1 MKKRLLPILLTLV
14 LVCALPLG
22 AVFVTS
28 GDVTSALVSAAWAED
43 AVGENSTEGE
53 GSAPAQVTF
62 TEVDSETT
70 LKNAVAAGK
79 SVKLTGDIGIKST
92 LEVKS
97 SLTLDLNGRVLSRV
111 NPSSALR
118 ADFSMIQVEN
128 GATLTLVDSG
138 SAAVHK
144 FNTSGQPWR
153 KVSDDASGE
162 DIATVYGGVIYG
174 AVNSQIEDM
183 SGIKIVSGTLEMRG
197 GNIVGVA
204 SDWSPSY
211 GGGVYV
217 SDGCTFNMCG
227 GSIKGCSANGGGSG
241 AGGGGGV
248 YVAAGGTFTM
258 SGSSLIEGCKAGSG
272 GGVYNK
278 GEFTMSGSGCIKS
291 CVYGYL
297 GSAGVVE
304 NKGLFAMN
312 GGSIEGSLRVS
323 YSYGTENGVG
333 IYNDATLNVNTT
345 VGCEVSN
352 AGTISSGKLVEFTEH
367 VVNNSGG
374 TISGGEF
381 KNGVTNEWG
390 KITNGEFTGG
400 TVDNTGAI
408 TGGNFHVEV
417 INRNG
422 GRIGGGTFNKTVT
435 NKDAGVIGNDQVGYN
450 GVFKGNVTNS
460 NYSTINGGTFYGNV
474 TNSDNAILN
483 GGTFYGTV
491 TGSGT
496 INAKAYETVT
506 FDSAGGTAV
515 ASQTVLRGQKATK
528 PAAPTKAGYTFGGW
542 FVEGAATAFAFTNA
556 SITESMTL
564 TAKWELCGHNAS
576 ENRPTCT
583 EGVKCSVCAADLPAT
598 GHSGGK
604 ATCAAKAKCSVCQA
618 EYGDLEPN
626 NHADLTHVDA
636 AAATTKAE
644 GNIEYWHCTGCGRYF
659 SDEQATKEITQA
671 DTVLAKL
678 PPRYYYNS
686 GTAAKPDNG
695 KKNSP
700 GTADPGVMLYGAAVL
715 LSLTG
720 MAVLTGKKK

>member
-14 LVCALPLG
+14 LVCALPPG

-28 GDVTSALVSAAWAED
+28 GDVTTALVSAAWAED
-43 AVGENSTEGE
+43 AALTPVGNETELRTAIGN
-53 GSAPAQVTF
+53 GQ
-62 TEVDSETT
+62 
-70 LKNAVAAGK
+70 
-79 SVKLTGDIGIKST
+79 SVKLTGDIGISSA

-97 SLTLDLNGRVLSRV
+97 SLTLDLNGHVLSREA
-111 NPSSALR
+111 PSGKGT
-118 ADFSMIQVEN
+118 ADFSMIRVTDN
-128 GATLTLVDSG
+128 ATLTLVDNSSG
-138 SAAVHK
+138 AVHR
-144 FNTSGQPWR
+144 FSTGGQPWR
-153 KVSDDASGE
+153 KMSDDASGE
-162 DIATVYGGVIYG
+162 NIATVKGGVIYG
-174 AVNSQIEDM
+174 AANSGNRDGDM

-197 GNIVGVA
+197 GNIVGFA

-258 SGSSLIEGCKAGSG
+258 SGSSLIEGCEAGSG
-272 GGVYNK
+272 GGVYNN
-278 GEFTMSGSGCIKS
+278 GEFTMSESSCIKS
-291 CVYGYL
+291 CVYGFL

-323 YSYGTENGVG
+323 NSYGTENGVG

-367 VVNNSGG
+367 VVNESGG

-400 TVDNTGAI
+400 TVDNIGTI
-408 TGGNFHVEV
+408 TGGDFYVEV
-417 INRNG
+417 TNRNG
-422 GRIGGGTFNKTVT
+422 GGIGGGTFNATVI
-435 NKDAGVIGNDQVGYN
+435 NKDAGVIGNDYVGYG
-450 GVFKGNVTNS
+450 GVFKGDVTNN
-460 NYSTINGGTFYGNV
+460 NYATINGGTFYGNV
-474 TNSDNAILN
+474 ANGDKAILN

-491 TGSGT
+491 TGEN
-496 INAKAYETVT
+496 IDKAYETVT
-506 FDSAGGTAV
+506 FASDGGTAV

-528 PAAPTKAGYTFGGW
+528 PATPTKAGYIFNDW
-542 FVEGAATAFAFTNA
+542 FAEGAATAFAFTNA
-556 SITESMTL
+556 PITESMTL
-564 TAKWELCGHNAS
+564 TAKWELCGHAGS
-576 ENRPTCT
+576 T
-583 EGVKCSVCAADLPAT
+583 A
-598 GHSGGK
+598 K
-604 ATCAAKAKCSVCQA
+604 ATCAATETCTVCQGTIPKDA
-618 EYGDLEPN
+618 NTHTG
-626 NHADLTHVDA
+626 LTHVDA

-659 SDEQATKEITQA
+659 SDAQAAEEIPQA
-671 DTVLAKL
+671 KTVLAKL

-686 GTAAKPDNG
+686 GAAAKPDSG

-700 GTADPGVMLYGAAVL
+700 GTADPGVMLYGAAAL

>member
-28 GDVTSALVSAAWAED
+28 GDVTSALVSAAWAD
-43 AVGENSTEGE
+43 PTEGE
-53 GSAPAQVTF
+53 EGSGTAEVQF
-62 TEVDSETT
+62 TEVNSEET
-70 LKNAVAAGK
+70 LKAAVAKGE
-79 SVKLTGDIGIKST
+79 SVRLTGDIGIKST

-153 KVSDDASGE
+153 KVSDNASGE

-227 GSIKGCSANGGGSG
+227 GSIKGCYVWSD
-241 AGGGGGV
+241 GGGV

-258 SGSSLIEGCKAGSG
+258 SGSSTIEGCNASSG

-400 TVDNTGAI
+400 TVDNIGAI

-435 NKDAGVIGNDQVGYN
+435 NKDEGVIGNDQVGYN

-460 NYSTINGGTFYGNV
+460 NNSTINGGTFYGNV

-491 TGSGT
+491 TGENIG
-496 INAKAYETVT
+496 KAYETVT

-515 ASQTVLRGQKATK
+515 DSQTVLRGQTATK
-528 PAAPTKAGYTFGGW
+528 PATPTKVGCTFGGW
-542 FVEGAATAFAFTNA
+542 FAEGAATAFNFTTPITA
-556 SITESMTL
+556 SLTL
-564 TAKWELCGHNAS
+564 TAQWTVCDHRGNT
-576 ENRPTCT
+576 NTPTCI

-604 ATCAAKAKCSVCQA
+604 ATCAAKATCSVCQA

-626 NHADLTHVDA
+626 THADLTHVDA

-644 GNIEYWHCTGCGRYF
+644 GNIEYWYCKGCGKYF
-659 SDEQATKEITQA
+659 GDAQAAKEITKA
-671 DTVLAKL
+671 DTVVAKL

-686 GTAAKPDNG
+686 GAAAKPDSG

-700 GTADPGVMLYGAAVL
+700 GTADPGVMLYGAAAL

>member
-43 AVGENSTEGE
+43 AALTPVGN
-53 GSAPAQVTF
+53 
-62 TEVDSETT
+62 ETDLRT
-70 LKNAVAAGK
+70 AIGNGQ

-97 SLTLDLNGRVLSRV
+97 SLTLDLNGYMLSR
-111 NPSSALR
+111 NGAGN
-118 ADFSMIQVEN
+118 FSIIQVKDN
-128 GATLTLVDSG
+128 AKLTLDDSG
-138 SAAVHK
+138 STAVYS
-144 FNTSGQPWR
+144 FDTDTSDKVWR
-153 KVSDDASGE
+153 KVDGTTGDT
-162 DIATVYGGVIYG
+162 IKTVNGGVIYG
-174 AVNSQIEDM
+174 EVNDSGTDEGAI
-183 SGIKIVSGTLEMRG
+183 SGIEIISGTLEMYG

-204 SDWSPSY
+204 GKGWYRY

-217 SDGCTFNMCG
+217 SAQCTFNMYG
-227 GSIKGCSANGGGSG
+227 GSIKGCG
-241 AGGGGGV
+241 ASRGGGV
-248 YVAAGGTFTM
+248 YNAGTFTM
-258 SGSSLIEGCKAGSG
+258 SGSSCIADCIYSGTTGSG
-272 GGVYNK
+272 GVHN
-278 GEFTMSGSGCIKS
+278 
-291 CVYGYL
+291 
-297 GSAGVVE
+297 AGTF
-304 NKGLFAMN
+304 KLN
-312 GGSIEGSLRVS
+312 GGSIEGTLSEQS
-323 YSYGTENGVG
+323 KDGTGLD
-333 IYNDATLNVNTT
+333 IYNEGTLQTT
-345 VGCEVSN
+345 VTVSCSVDN
-352 AGTISSGKLVEFTEH
+352 RKEIREGRFTGYFYNDGGKIF
-367 VVNNSGG
+367 
-374 TISGGEF
+374 GGEF
-381 KNGVTNEWG
+381 QGDV
-390 KITNGEFTGG
+390 
-400 TVDNTGAI
+400 
-408 TGGNFHVEV
+408 
-417 INRNG
+417 
-422 GRIGGGTFNKTVT
+422 
-435 NKDAGVIGNDQVGYN
+435 YN
-450 GVFKGNVTNS
+450 SG
-460 NYSTINGGTFYGNV
+460 TINGGEFSVGTVENTNQIRQGTFRGPVINSGGWIKGGTFYDTV
-474 TNSDNAILN
+474 TNRVIIEGGEFRATVNNTCEIRAGKFYGTVNNDGWIGSDDKKYD
-483 GGTFYGTV
+483 GGIFYGTV

-506 FDSAGGTAV
+506 FDSKGGTAV
-515 ASQTVLRGQKATK
+515 ASQTVLRGQTAAA

-542 FVEGAATAFAFTNA
+542 FAEGAATAFAFTNA
-556 SITESMTL
+556 PITESMTL

-659 SDEQATKEITQA
+659 SDAQAAKEITKA
-671 DTVLAKL
+671 DTVIAKL

-686 GTAAKPDNG
+686 GAAAKPDSG

-700 GTADPGVMLYGAAVL
+700 GTADPGVMLYGAAAL

>member
-28 GDVTSALVSAAWAED
+28 PDVTSALVSAAWAD
-43 AVGENSTEGE
+43 TAEGE
-53 GSAPAQVTF
+53 GSSGTAEVQF
-62 TEVDSETT
+62 TEVDNESKLRTAIG
-70 LKNAVAAGK
+70 NGQ
-79 SVKLTGDIGIKST
+79 SVKLTGDIGISSA

-97 SLTLDLNGRVLSRV
+97 SLTLDLNGHVLSRKGAG
-111 NPSSALR
+111 N
-118 ADFSMIQVEN
+118 FSMIQVKDN
-128 GATLTLVDSG
+128 AKLTLDDSG
-138 SAAVHK
+138 STAVYS
-144 FNTSGQPWR
+144 FDTNTSDKVWR
-153 KVSDDASGE
+153 KVDGTTGDT
-162 DIATVYGGVIYG
+162 IKTVNGGVIYG
-174 AVNSQIEDM
+174 EVNDSGTNEGAI
-183 SGIKIVSGTLEMRG
+183 SGIEIISGTLEMYG

-204 SDWSPSY
+204 GKGWYRY

-217 SDGCTFNMCG
+217 SAQCTFNMYG
-227 GSIKGCSANGGGSG
+227 GSIKGCG
-241 AGGGGGV
+241 ASRGGGV
-248 YVAAGGTFTM
+248 YNEGTFTM
-258 SGSSLIEGCKAGSG
+258 SGSSCIADCIYSGTTGSG
-272 GGVYNK
+272 GVHN
-278 GEFTMSGSGCIKS
+278 
-291 CVYGYL
+291 
-297 GSAGVVE
+297 AGTF
-304 NKGLFAMN
+304 KLN
-312 GGSIEGSLRVS
+312 GGSIEGTLSKQS
-323 YSYGTENGVG
+323 ENGTG
-333 IYNDATLNVNTT
+333 LDIYNEGTLQTT
-345 VGCEVSN
+345 VTVSCSVDN
-352 AGTISSGKLVEFTEH
+352 CKEIREGRFTGYFYNDGGKIF
-367 VVNNSGG
+367 
-374 TISGGEF
+374 GGEF
-381 KNGVTNEWG
+381 QGDV
-390 KITNGEFTGG
+390 
-400 TVDNTGAI
+400 
-408 TGGNFHVEV
+408 
-417 INRNG
+417 
-422 GRIGGGTFNKTVT
+422 
-435 NKDAGVIGNDQVGYN
+435 YN
-450 GVFKGNVTNS
+450 SG
-460 NYSTINGGTFYGNV
+460 TINGGEFSVGTVENTNQIRQGTFRGPVINSGGWIKGGTFYDTV
-474 TNSDNAILN
+474 TNRVIIEGGEFRATVNNTCEIRSGEFYGTVNNNDGGMIGLSDENFDGGTFHSEVINN
-483 GGTFYGTV
+483 GVINRGTFYGTV

-528 PAAPTKAGYTFGGW
+528 PATPTKAGYIFNDW
-542 FVEGAATAFAFTNA
+542 FAEGAATAFAFTNA
-556 SITESMTL
+556 PITESMTL

-583 EGVKCSVCAADLPAT
+583 TGVKCSVCAADLPAT

-659 SDEQATKEITQA
+659 SDAQAAEEITQA

-686 GTAAKPDNG
+686 GTAAKPDSG

-700 GTADPGVMLYGAAVL
+700 GTADPGVMLYGAAAL

>member
-79 SVKLTGDIGIKST
+79 SVKLTGDIGISSA

-97 SLTLDLNGRVLSRV
+97 SLTLDLNGHVLSRKGTG
-111 NPSSALR
+111 N
-118 ADFSMIQVEN
+118 FSMIQVKDN
-128 GATLTLVDSG
+128 AKLTLDDSG
-138 SAAVHK
+138 STAVYK
-144 FNTSGQPWR
+144 FDTSGQSWR
-153 KVSDDASGE
+153 KASDDAAGE
-162 DIATVYGGVIYG
+162 NIAVVNGGVLYG
-174 AVNSQIEDM
+174 AVNSQEGDT
-183 SGIKIVSGTLEMRG
+183 SGIEIISGTLEMYG

-204 SDWSPSY
+204 GKAWSSH

-217 SDGCTFNMCG
+217 SNGCTFNMCG
-227 GSIKGCSANGGGSG
+227 GSIKGCR
-241 AGGGGGV
+241 AGYGGGV
-248 YVAAGGTFTM
+248 YNAGTFTM
-258 SGSSLIEGCKAGSG
+258 SGSSCIADCIYSGTTGSG
-272 GGVYNK
+272 GVHN
-278 GEFTMSGSGCIKS
+278 
-291 CVYGYL
+291 
-297 GSAGVVE
+297 AGTF
-304 NKGLFAMN
+304 KLN
-312 GGSIEGSLRVS
+312 GGSIEGTLSEQS
-323 YSYGTENGVG
+323 EDGTGLD
-333 IYNDATLNVNTT
+333 IYNEGTLQTT
-345 VGCEVSN
+345 ITVSCSVDN
-352 AGTISSGKLVEFTEH
+352 CKEIREGRFTGYFCNDGGKIF
-367 VVNNSGG
+367 
-374 TISGGEF
+374 GGEF
-381 KNGVTNEWG
+381 QGDV
-390 KITNGEFTGG
+390 
-400 TVDNTGAI
+400 
-408 TGGNFHVEV
+408 
-417 INRNG
+417 
-422 GRIGGGTFNKTVT
+422 
-435 NKDAGVIGNDQVGYN
+435 YN
-450 GVFKGNVTNS
+450 SG
-460 NYSTINGGTFYGNV
+460 TINGGEFSDGKVENTSQIRQGTFRGPVINSGGWIKGGTFYDTV
-474 TNSDNAILN
+474 TNRTIIEGGEFRAIVNNTGEIWAGKFYGTVNNDGYGRIGSDLSEEYD
-483 GGTFYGTV
+483 GGIFYGTV

-506 FDSAGGTAV
+506 FASDGGTAV

-528 PAAPTKAGYTFGGW
+528 PATPTKAGYIFNDW
-542 FVEGAATAFAFTNA
+542 FAEGAATAFAFTNA
-556 SITESMTL
+556 PITESMTL

-686 GTAAKPDNG
+686 GAAAKLDSG

-700 GTADPGVMLYGAAVL
+700 GTADPGVMLYGAAAL

>member
-79 SVKLTGDIGIKST
+79 SVKLTGDIGISSA

-97 SLTLDLNGRVLSRV
+97 SLTLDLNGHVLSRKGAG
-111 NPSSALR
+111 N
-118 ADFSMIQVEN
+118 FSMIQVKDN
-128 GATLTLVDSG
+128 AKLTLDDSG
-138 SAAVHK
+138 STAVYK
-144 FNTSGQPWR
+144 FDTSGQSWR
-153 KVSDDASGE
+153 KASDDAAGE
-162 DIATVYGGVIYG
+162 NIAVVNGGVLYG
-174 AVNSQIEDM
+174 AVNSQEGDT
-183 SGIKIVSGTLEMRG
+183 SGIEIINGTLEMRG

-204 SDWSPSY
+204 GKEWSSH

-217 SDGCTFNMCG
+217 SNGCTFNMCG
-227 GSIKGCSANGGGSG
+227 GSIKGCR
-241 AGGGGGV
+241 AGYGGGV
-248 YVAAGGTFTM
+248 YNAGTFTM
-258 SGSSLIEGCKAGSG
+258 SGSSCIADCIYSGTTGSG
-272 GGVYNK
+272 GVHN
-278 GEFTMSGSGCIKS
+278 
-291 CVYGYL
+291 
-297 GSAGVVE
+297 AGTF
-304 NKGLFAMN
+304 KLN
-312 GGSIEGSLRVS
+312 GGSIEGTLSEQS
-323 YSYGTENGVG
+323 EDGTGLD
-333 IYNDATLNVNTT
+333 IYNEGTLQTT
-345 VGCEVSN
+345 ITVSCSVDN
-352 AGTISSGKLVEFTEH
+352 CKEIREGRFTGYFCNDGGKIF
-367 VVNNSGG
+367 
-374 TISGGEF
+374 GGEF
-381 KNGVTNEWG
+381 QGDV
-390 KITNGEFTGG
+390 
-400 TVDNTGAI
+400 
-408 TGGNFHVEV
+408 
-417 INRNG
+417 
-422 GRIGGGTFNKTVT
+422 
-435 NKDAGVIGNDQVGYN
+435 YN
-450 GVFKGNVTNS
+450 SG
-460 NYSTINGGTFYGNV
+460 TINGGEFSVGTVENTSQIRQGTFRGPVINSGGWIKGGTFYDTV
-474 TNSDNAILN
+474 TNRTIIEGGEFRAIVNNTGEIRDGEFHGTVNNDGYGRIGSDLSEEYD
-483 GGTFYGTV
+483 GGIFYGTV

-506 FDSAGGTAV
+506 FASDGGTAV

-556 SITESMTL
+556 SITESLTL
-564 TAKWELCGHNAS
+564 TAKWELCDHNAS

-626 NHADLTHVDA
+626 THTDLTHVDA

-659 SDEQATKEITQA
+659 SDAQATKEITQA

-678 PPRYYYNS
+678 SPRYYYNS

>member
-14 LVCALPLG
+14 LVCALPPG

-28 GDVTSALVSAAWAED
+28 GDVTTALVSAAWAD
-43 AVGENSTEGE
+43 TAEGE
-53 GSAPAQVTF
+53 GSAGGEGGSGTTEVTF
-62 TEVDSETT
+62 RSVSNESDLRTAIG
-70 LKNAVAAGK
+70 NGQ
-79 SVKLTGDIGIKST
+79 SVKLTGDIGISSA

-97 SLTLDLNGRVLSRV
+97 SLMLDLNGRVLSRKGAG
-111 NPSSALR
+111 N
-118 ADFSMIQVEN
+118 FSMIQVKDN
-128 GATLTLVDSG
+128 AKLTLDDSG
-138 SAAVHK
+138 STAVYK
-144 FNTSGQPWR
+144 FDTSGQPWR
-153 KVSDDASGE
+153 KASDDAAGE
-162 DIATVYGGVIYG
+162 NIAVVNGGVLYG
-174 AVNSQIEDM
+174 AVNSQEGDT
-183 SGIKIVSGTLEMRG
+183 SGIEIISGTLEMYG

-204 SDWSPSY
+204 GKEWSSH

-217 SDGCTFNMCG
+217 SNGCTFNMCG
-227 GSIKGCSANGGGSG
+227 GSIKGCR
-241 AGGGGGV
+241 AGYGGGV
-248 YVAAGGTFTM
+248 YNAGTFTM
-258 SGSSLIEGCKAGSG
+258 SGSSCIADCIYSGTTGSG
-272 GGVYNK
+272 GVHN
-278 GEFTMSGSGCIKS
+278 
-291 CVYGYL
+291 
-297 GSAGVVE
+297 AGTF
-304 NKGLFAMN
+304 KLN
-312 GGSIEGSLRVS
+312 GGSIEGTLSEQSEDGPGLD
-323 YSYGTENGVG
+323 
-333 IYNDATLNVNTT
+333 IYNEGTLQTT
-345 VGCEVSN
+345 ITVSCSVDN
-352 AGTISSGKLVEFTEH
+352 CKEIREGRFTGYFCNDGGKIF
-367 VVNNSGG
+367 
-374 TISGGEF
+374 GGEF
-381 KNGVTNEWG
+381 QGDV
-390 KITNGEFTGG
+390 
-400 TVDNTGAI
+400 
-408 TGGNFHVEV
+408 
-417 INRNG
+417 
-422 GRIGGGTFNKTVT
+422 
-435 NKDAGVIGNDQVGYN
+435 YN
-450 GVFKGNVTNS
+450 SG
-460 NYSTINGGTFYGNV
+460 TINGGEFSVGKVENTNQIRQGTFRGPVINSGGWIKGGTFYDTV
-474 TNSDNAILN
+474 TNRTIIEGGEFRAIVNNTGEIRDGEFHGTVNNDVRDDYPGRIGTERRSEYDGGTFYDEVINN
-483 GGTFYGTV
+483 GVINRGTFYGTV

-506 FDSAGGTAV
+506 FASGGGTAV

-528 PAAPTKAGYTFGGW
+528 PATPTKAGYIFNDW
-542 FVEGAATAFAFTNA
+542 FAEGAATAFAFTNA
-556 SITESMTL
+556 PITESMTL
-564 TAKWELCGHNAS
+564 TVKWELCGHNAS

>member
-14 LVCALPLG
+14 LVCTLPLG

-28 GDVTSALVSAAWAED
+28 EDVTSALVSAAWAD
-43 AVGENSTEGE
+43 TAEGE
-53 GSAPAQVTF
+53 GSAGGEGGSGTTEVTF

-79 SVKLTGDIGIKST
+79 SVKLTEDIGISSA

-97 SLTLDLNGRVLSRV
+97 SLTLDLNGHVLSRKGAG
-111 NPSSALR
+111 N
-118 ADFSMIQVEN
+118 FSMIQVKDN
-128 GATLTLVDSG
+128 AKLTLDDSG
-138 SAAVHK
+138 STAVYK
-144 FNTSGQPWR
+144 FDTSGQSWR
-153 KVSDDASGE
+153 KASDDAAGE
-162 DIATVYGGVIYG
+162 NIAVVNGGVLYG
-174 AVNSQIEDM
+174 AVNSQEGDT
-183 SGIKIVSGTLEMRG
+183 SGIEIINGTLEMRG

-204 SDWSPSY
+204 GKEWSSH

-217 SDGCTFNMCG
+217 SNGCTFNMCG
-227 GSIKGCSANGGGSG
+227 GSIKGCR
-241 AGGGGGV
+241 AGYGGGV
-248 YVAAGGTFTM
+248 YNEGTFTM
-258 SGSSLIEGCKAGSG
+258 SGSSCIADCIYSGTTGSG
-272 GGVYNK
+272 GVHN
-278 GEFTMSGSGCIKS
+278 
-291 CVYGYL
+291 
-297 GSAGVVE
+297 AGTF
-304 NKGLFAMN
+304 KLN
-312 GGSIEGSLRVS
+312 GGSIEGTLSEQS
-323 YSYGTENGVG
+323 ENGTG
-333 IYNDATLNVNTT
+333 LDIYNEGTLQTT
-345 VGCEVSN
+345 ITVSCSVDN
-352 AGTISSGKLVEFTEH
+352 RKEIREGRFTGYFCNDGGKIF
-367 VVNNSGG
+367 
-374 TISGGEF
+374 GGEF
-381 KNGVTNEWG
+381 QGDV
-390 KITNGEFTGG
+390 
-400 TVDNTGAI
+400 
-408 TGGNFHVEV
+408 
-417 INRNG
+417 
-422 GRIGGGTFNKTVT
+422 
-435 NKDAGVIGNDQVGYN
+435 YN
-450 GVFKGNVTNS
+450 SG
-460 NYSTINGGTFYGNV
+460 TINGGEFSVGKVENTSQIRQGTFRGPVINSGGWIKGGTFYDTV
-474 TNSDNAILN
+474 TNQTIIEGGEFRAIVNNTGEIRAGKFYGTVNNDGYGRIGSDLSEEYD
-483 GGTFYGTV
+483 GGIFYGTV

-506 FDSAGGTAV
+506 FASDGGTAV

-528 PAAPTKAGYTFGGW
+528 PATPTKAGYIFNDW
-542 FVEGAATAFAFTNA
+542 FAEGAATAFAFTNA
-556 SITESMTL
+556 PITESMTL

>member
-28 GDVTSALVSAAWAED
+28 GDVTSALVSAAWAD
-43 AVGENSTEGE
+43 TAEGE
-53 GSAPAQVTF
+53 GSSGTAEVQF
-62 TEVDSETT
+62 TEVDNESKLRTAIG
-70 LKNAVAAGK
+70 NGQ
-79 SVKLTGDIGIKST
+79 SVKLTGDIGISSA

-97 SLTLDLNGRVLSRV
+97 SLTLDLNGRVLSREA
-111 NPSSALR
+111 PSGKGT
-118 ADFSMIQVEN
+118 ADFSMIRVTDN
-128 GATLTLVDSG
+128 ATLTLVDNSSG
-138 SAAVHK
+138 AVHR
-144 FNTSGQPWR
+144 FSTGGQPWR
-153 KVSDDASGE
+153 KMSDDASGE
-162 DIATVYGGVIYG
+162 NIATVKGGVIYG
-174 AVNSQIEDM
+174 AANSGNRDGDM

-197 GNIVGVA
+197 GNIVGFA

-258 SGSSLIEGCKAGSG
+258 SGSSLIEGCEAGSG

-400 TVDNTGAI
+400 TVDNIGAI

-460 NYSTINGGTFYGNV
+460 NNSTINGGTFYGNV

-491 TGSGT
+491 TGENIG
-496 INAKAYETVT
+496 KAYETVT
-506 FDSAGGTAV
+506 FDSKGGTAV
-515 ASQTVLRGQKATK
+515 DSQRVLRGQKATS
-528 PAAPTKAGYTFGGW
+528 PAPAPTKVGYTFGGW
-542 FVEGAATAFAFTNA
+542 FAEGAATAFDFTTPITA
-556 SITESMTL
+556 SLTL
-564 TAKWELCGHNAS
+564 TAQWTVCDHRGNT
-576 ENRPTCT
+576 NTPTCT
-583 EGVKCSVCAADLPAT
+583 EGVKCSVCAADLPAK
-598 GHSGGK
+598 GHSGGE
-604 ATCAAKAKCSVCQA
+604 ATCAAKAKCSECQA

-636 AAATTKAE
+636 AEATTKAE
-644 GNIEYWHCTGCGRYF
+644 GNIEYWHCKGCGKYF
-659 SDEQATKEITQA
+659 GDAQAAKEITKA
-671 DTVLAKL
+671 DTVIAKL

-686 GTAAKPDNG
+686 GAAAKPDNG

-700 GTADPGVMLYGAAVL
+700 GTADPGVMLYGAAAL

>member
-28 GDVTSALVSAAWAED
+28 GDVTSALVSAAWAD
-43 AVGENSTEGE
+43 TAEGE
-53 GSAPAQVTF
+53 GSAGGEGGSGTTEVTF
-62 TEVDSETT
+62 RSVSNESDLRTAIG
-70 LKNAVAAGK
+70 NGQ
-79 SVKLTGDIGIKST
+79 SVKLTGDIGISSA

-97 SLTLDLNGRVLSRV
+97 SLTLDLNGHVLSRKGAG
-111 NPSSALR
+111 N
-118 ADFSMIQVEN
+118 FSMIQVKDN
-128 GATLTLVDSG
+128 AKLTLDDSG
-138 SAAVHK
+138 STAVHK
-144 FNTSGQPWR
+144 FNTGGKSWR
-153 KVSDDASGE
+153 KVSDDAAGE
-162 DIATVYGGVIYG
+162 NIAVVNGGVIYG

-217 SDGCTFNMCG
+217 SDGCTFNMYG

-241 AGGGGGV
+241 DGGGGGV

-333 IYNDATLNVNTT
+333 IYNGATLNVNTT

-400 TVDNTGAI
+400 TVDNIGTI
-408 TGGNFHVEV
+408 TGGNFYVEV
-417 INRNG
+417 TNRNG

-506 FDSAGGTAV
+506 FASDGGTAV

-528 PAAPTKAGYTFGGW
+528 PAPAPTKVGYTFGGW
-542 FVEGAATAFAFTNA
+542 FAEGAATAFAFTNA
-556 SITESMTL
+556 PITESMTL
-564 TAKWELCGHNAS
+564 TAKWELCDHNAS

-583 EGVKCSVCAADLPAT
+583 EGVKCSVCAADLPAM
-598 GHSGGK
+598 GHSGGE
-604 ATCAAKAKCSVCQA
+604 ATCAAKAKCSVCQT

-626 NHADLTHVDA
+626 NHAGLTHVDA

-644 GNIEYWHCTGCGRYF
+644 GNTEYWHCTGCGKYF
-659 SDEQATKEITQA
+659 SDAQATNEITKA

-686 GTAAKPDNG
+686 GAAAKPDSG

-700 GTADPGVMLYGAAVL
+700 GTADPGVMLYGAAAL

>member
-28 GDVTSALVSAAWAED
+28 RDVTSALVSAAWAED

-79 SVKLTGDIGIKST
+79 SVKLTGDIGISSA

-97 SLTLDLNGRVLSRV
+97 SLTLDLNGHVLSRKGAG
-111 NPSSALR
+111 N
-118 ADFSMIQVEN
+118 FSMIQVKDD
-128 GATLTLVDSG
+128 AKLTLDDSG
-138 SAAVHK
+138 STAVYK
-144 FNTSGQPWR
+144 FDTSGQSWR
-153 KVSDDASGE
+153 KASGDAAGE
-162 DIATVYGGVIYG
+162 NIAVVNGGVLYG
-174 AVNSQIEDM
+174 AVNSQEGDT
-183 SGIKIVSGTLEMRG
+183 SGIEIISGTLEMYG

-204 SDWSPSY
+204 GKEWSSH

-217 SDGCTFNMCG
+217 SNGCTFNMCG
-227 GSIKGCSANGGGSG
+227 GSIKGCR
-241 AGGGGGV
+241 AGYGGGV
-248 YVAAGGTFTM
+248 YNEGTFTM
-258 SGSSLIEGCKAGSG
+258 SGSSCIADCIYSGTTGSG
-272 GGVYNK
+272 GVHN
-278 GEFTMSGSGCIKS
+278 
-291 CVYGYL
+291 
-297 GSAGVVE
+297 AGTF
-304 NKGLFAMN
+304 KLN
-312 GGSIEGSLRVS
+312 GGSIEGTLSKQS
-323 YSYGTENGVG
+323 ENGTG
-333 IYNDATLNVNTT
+333 LDIYNEGTLQTT
-345 VGCEVSN
+345 ITVSCSVDN
-352 AGTISSGKLVEFTEH
+352 RKEIREGRFTGYFCNDGGKIF
-367 VVNNSGG
+367 
-374 TISGGEF
+374 GGEF
-381 KNGVTNEWG
+381 QGDV
-390 KITNGEFTGG
+390 
-400 TVDNTGAI
+400 
-408 TGGNFHVEV
+408 
-417 INRNG
+417 
-422 GRIGGGTFNKTVT
+422 
-435 NKDAGVIGNDQVGYN
+435 YN
-450 GVFKGNVTNS
+450 SG
-460 NYSTINGGTFYGNV
+460 TINGGEFSVGKVENTSQIRQGTFRGPVINSGGWIKGGTFYDTV
-474 TNSDNAILN
+474 TNQTIIEGGEFRAIVNNTGEIRAGKFYGTVNNDGYGRIGSDLSEEYD
-483 GGTFYGTV
+483 GGIFYGTV

-506 FDSAGGTAV
+506 FASDGGTAV

-528 PAAPTKAGYTFGGW
+528 PATPTKAGYTFGGW
-542 FVEGAATAFAFTNA
+542 FAEGAATAFDFTNA
-556 SITESMTL
+556 PITESLTL
-564 TAKWELCGHNAS
+564 TAKWELCDHNAS

-626 NHADLTHVDA
+626 THTDLTHVDA

-686 GTAAKPDNG
+686 GAAAKPDSG

-700 GTADPGVMLYGAAVL
+700 GTADPGVMLYGAAAL

>member
-28 GDVTSALVSAAWAED
+28 GDVTSALVSAAWAD
-43 AVGENSTEGE
+43 TAEGE
-53 GSAPAQVTF
+53 GSSGTAEVQF
-62 TEVDSETT
+62 TEVDDESKLRTAIG
-70 LKNAVAAGK
+70 NGQ
-79 SVKLTGDIGIKST
+79 SVKLTGDIGISSA

-97 SLTLDLNGRVLSRV
+97 SLTLDLNGCVLSRV

-144 FNTSGQPWR
+144 FNTSGKSWR
-153 KVSDDASGE
+153 KVSDNAGGE
-162 DIATVYGGVIYG
+162 NIATVEGGVIYG
-174 AVNSQIEDM
+174 AVNSHIEDM

-204 SDWSPSY
+204 GDWSTCY

-217 SDGCTFNMCG
+217 SDTCTFNMYG
-227 GSIKGCSANGGGSG
+227 GSIKGCYVADD
-241 AGGGGGV
+241 GGGV

-258 SGSSLIEGCKAGSG
+258 SGDSTIEGCNALRGSGVYNAGTFTMSGNSCIRNCIYRSGAGSG
-272 GGVYNK
+272 GVH
-278 GEFTMSGSGCIKS
+278 
-291 CVYGYL
+291 
-297 GSAGVVE
+297 SAGTF
-304 NKGLFAMN
+304 NLN
-312 GGSIEGSLRVS
+312 GGSVVRSLS
-323 YSYGTENGVG
+323 GYNDNKEGVG
-333 IYNDATLNVNTT
+333 I
-345 VGCEVSN
+345 CN
-352 AGTISSGKLVEFTEH
+352 AGTLNATISVSCWVSNYSIISEGTFTG
-367 VVNNSGG
+367 NFSNDSGG

-381 KNGVTNEWG
+381 QGDVYNSGTING
-390 KITNGEFTGG
+390 GEFSTG
-400 TVDNTGAI
+400 TVENYGFIHSGTFKGLVVNA
-408 TGGNFHVEV
+408 GGW
-417 INRNG
+417 IK
-422 GRIGGGTFNKTVT
+422 GGTFYNTVT
-435 NKDAGVIGNDQVGYN
+435 NKTIIEGGEFRATVNNTCEIRAGKFYGTVNNDVSGDYPGRIGTERSSEYD
-450 GVFKGNVTNS
+450 
-460 NYSTINGGTFYGNV
+460 GGTFYDEVIN
-474 TNSDNAILN
+474 N
-483 GGTFYGTV
+483 GVINRGTFYGTV

-506 FDSAGGTAV
+506 FASAGGTAV

-528 PAAPTKAGYTFGGW
+528 PATPTKAGYIFNDW
-542 FVEGAATAFAFTNA
+542 FAEGAATAFAFTNA
-556 SITESMTL
+556 PITESMTL
-564 TAKWELCGHNAS
+564 TAKWELCDH
-576 ENRPTCT
+576 
-583 EGVKCSVCAADLPAT
+583 T
-598 GHSGGK
+598 GSTAK
-604 ATCAAKAKCSVCQA
+604 ATCAATATCTVCQGTIPKDA
-618 EYGDLEPN
+618 N
-626 NHADLTHVDA
+626 THTDLTHVAA

-659 SDEQATKEITQA
+659 SDAQAAEEITRA

-686 GTAAKPDNG
+686 GATAKPDSG

-700 GTADPGVMLYGAAVL
+700 GTADPGVMLYGAAAL

>member
-28 GDVTSALVSAAWAED
+28 GDVTSALVSAAWAD
-43 AVGENSTEGE
+43 TAEGE
-53 GSAPAQVTF
+53 GSSGTA
-62 TEVDSETT
+62 EVQFRSVSNESDLRTAIG
-70 LKNAVAAGK
+70 NGQ
-79 SVKLTGDIGIKST
+79 SVKLTGDIGISSA

-97 SLTLDLNGRVLSRV
+97 SLTLDLNGHVLSRKGAG
-111 NPSSALR
+111 N
-118 ADFSMIQVEN
+118 FSMIQVKDN
-128 GATLTLVDSG
+128 AKLTLDDSG
-138 SAAVHK
+138 STAVHK

-241 AGGGGGV
+241 DGGGGGV

-400 TVDNTGAI
+400 TVDNIGAI

-417 INRNG
+417 TNRNG

-460 NYSTINGGTFYGNV
+460 NYSTINGGTFYSNV

-491 TGSGT
+491 TGEN
-496 INAKAYETVT
+496 IAKAYETVT
-506 FDSAGGTAV
+506 FASEGGTAV
-515 ASQTVLRGQKATK
+515 ASQTVLRGQTAAA
-528 PAAPTKAGYTFGGW
+528 PAAPTKVGYTFGGW
-542 FVEGAATAFAFTNA
+542 FAEGATTAFDFTNA
-556 SITESMTL
+556 PITESLTL
-564 TAKWELCGHNAS
+564 TAKWELCDHARS
-576 ENRPTCT
+576 T
-583 EGVKCSVCAADLPAT
+583 A
-598 GHSGGK
+598 K
-604 ATCAAKAKCSVCQA
+604 ATCAATATCTVCQGTIPKDA
-618 EYGDLEPN
+618 N
-626 NHADLTHVDA
+626 NHTDLTHVDA

-700 GTADPGVMLYGAAVL
+700 GTADPGVMLYGAAAL

>member
-28 GDVTSALVSAAWAED
+28 GDVTSALVSAAWAD
-43 AVGENSTEGE
+43 TAEGE
-53 GSAPAQVTF
+53 GSSGTA
-62 TEVDSETT
+62 EVQFRSVSNESDLRTAIG
-70 LKNAVAAGK
+70 NGQ
-79 SVKLTGDIGIKST
+79 SVKLTGDIGISSA

-97 SLTLDLNGRVLSRV
+97 SLTLDLNGHVLSRKGAG
-111 NPSSALR
+111 N
-118 ADFSMIQVEN
+118 FSMIQVKDN
-128 GATLTLVDSG
+128 AKLTLDDSG
-138 SAAVHK
+138 STAVHK

-241 AGGGGGV
+241 DGGGGGV

-400 TVDNTGAI
+400 TVDNIGAI

-417 INRNG
+417 TNRNG

-460 NYSTINGGTFYGNV
+460 NYSTINGGTFYSNV

-491 TGSGT
+491 TGEN
-496 INAKAYETVT
+496 IAKAYETVT
-506 FDSAGGTAV
+506 FASEGGTAV
-515 ASQTVLRGQKATK
+515 ASQTVLRGQTAAA
-528 PAAPTKAGYTFGGW
+528 PAAPTKVGYTFGGW
-542 FVEGAATAFAFTNA
+542 FAEGATTAFDFTNA
-556 SITESMTL
+556 PITESLTL
-564 TAKWELCGHNAS
+564 TAKWELCDHARS
-576 ENRPTCT
+576 T
-583 EGVKCSVCAADLPAT
+583 A
-598 GHSGGK
+598 K
-604 ATCAAKAKCSVCQA
+604 ATCAATATCTVCQGTIPKDA
-618 EYGDLEPN
+618 N
-626 NHADLTHVDA
+626 NHTDLTHVDA

-700 GTADPGVMLYGAAVL
+700 GTADPGVRLSGAAAL

>member
-28 GDVTSALVSAAWAED
+28 GDVTSALVSAAWAD
-43 AVGENSTEGE
+43 TAEGE
-53 GSAPAQVTF
+53 GSSGTA
-62 TEVDSETT
+62 EVQFRSVSNESDLRTAIG
-70 LKNAVAAGK
+70 NGQ
-79 SVKLTGDIGIKST
+79 SVKLTGDIGISSA

-97 SLTLDLNGRVLSRV
+97 SLTLDLNGHVLSRKGAG
-111 NPSSALR
+111 N
-118 ADFSMIQVEN
+118 FSMIQVKDN
-128 GATLTLVDSG
+128 AKLTLVDSG

-217 SDGCTFNMCG
+217 SDGCTFNMYG

-241 AGGGGGV
+241 DGGGGGV

-333 IYNDATLNVNTT
+333 IYNGATLNVNTT

-400 TVDNTGAI
+400 TVDNIGTI
-408 TGGNFHVEV
+408 TGGNFYVEV
-417 INRNG
+417 TNRNG
-422 GRIGGGTFNKTVT
+422 GRIGGGTFNETVT
-435 NKDAGVIGNDQVGYN
+435 NKDAGVIGNDHVGYN

-460 NYSTINGGTFYGNV
+460 NYSTINGGTFYSNV

-491 TGSGT
+491 TGEN
-496 INAKAYETVT
+496 IDKAYETVT
-506 FDSAGGTAV
+506 FDSKGGTAV
-515 ASQTVLRGQKATK
+515 ASQTVLRGQTAAA
-528 PAAPTKAGYTFGGW
+528 PAAPTKVGYTFGGW
-542 FVEGAATAFAFTNA
+542 FAEGATTAFDFTTP
-556 SITESMTL
+556 ITTSLTL
-564 TAKWELCGHNAS
+564 TAQWTECDHSAS

-583 EGVKCSVCAADLPAT
+583 EGVKCSVCAADLPAK
-598 GHSGGK
+598 GHSGGE
-604 ATCAAKAKCSVCQA
+604 ATCAAKAKCSECQE
-618 EYGDLEPN
+618 EYGGLEPN
-626 NHADLTHVDA
+626 NHAGLTHVLA

-659 SDEQATKEITQA
+659 SDAQAAEEITQA

-686 GTAAKPDNG
+686 GTAAKPDSG

-700 GTADPGVMLYGAAVL
+700 GTADPGVMLYGAAAL

>member
-22 AVFVTS
+22 VVFVTS
-28 GDVTSALVSAAWAED
+28 PDVTTALVSAAWAED

-53 GSAPAQVTF
+53 GSALAQVTF

-79 SVKLTGDIGIKST
+79 SVKLTGDIGISSA

-97 SLTLDLNGRVLSRV
+97 SLTLDLNGHVLSRKGAG
-111 NPSSALR
+111 N
-118 ADFSMIQVEN
+118 FSMIQVKDN
-128 GATLTLVDSG
+128 AKLTLDDSG
-138 SAAVHK
+138 STAVYS
-144 FNTSGQPWR
+144 FDTDTSDKVWR
-153 KVSDDASGE
+153 KVDGTTGDT
-162 DIATVYGGVIYG
+162 IKTVNGGVIYG
-174 AVNSQIEDM
+174 EVNDSGTNEGTI
-183 SGIKIVSGTLEMRG
+183 SGIEIISGTLEMYG

-204 SDWSPSY
+204 GKGWYRY

-217 SDGCTFNMCG
+217 SAQCTFNMYG
-227 GSIKGCSANGGGSG
+227 GSIKGCG
-241 AGGGGGV
+241 ASRGGGV
-248 YVAAGGTFTM
+248 YNEGTFTM
-258 SGSSLIEGCKAGSG
+258 SGSSCIADCIYSGTTGSG
-272 GGVYNK
+272 GVH
-278 GEFTMSGSGCIKS
+278 
-291 CVYGYL
+291 
-297 GSAGVVE
+297 SAGTF
-304 NKGLFAMN
+304 NLN
-312 GGSIEGSLRVS
+312 GGSIEGTLSKQS
-323 YSYGTENGVG
+323 EDGTGLD
-333 IYNDATLNVNTT
+333 IYNEGTLQTT
-345 VGCEVSN
+345 ITVSCSVDNRKEIREGRFTGYFYN
-352 AGTISSGKLVEFTEH
+352 AGGKIF
-367 VVNNSGG
+367 
-374 TISGGEF
+374 GGEF
-381 KNGVTNEWG
+381 QGDV
-390 KITNGEFTGG
+390 
-400 TVDNTGAI
+400 
-408 TGGNFHVEV
+408 
-417 INRNG
+417 
-422 GRIGGGTFNKTVT
+422 
-435 NKDAGVIGNDQVGYN
+435 YN
-450 GVFKGNVTNS
+450 SG
-460 NYSTINGGTFYGNV
+460 TINGGEFSTGTVENYGFIHSGTFKGLVVNAGGWIKGGTFYDTV
-474 TNSDNAILN
+474 TNRTIIEGGEFRATVNNTCEIRAGKFYGTVNNDVSDDYPGRIGTERSSEYDGGTFYDEVINN
-483 GGTFYGTV
+483 GVINRGTFYGTV

-496 INAKAYETVT
+496 INAEAYETVT
-506 FDSAGGTAV
+506 FASDGGTAV

-528 PAAPTKAGYTFGGW
+528 PATPTKAGYIFNDW
-542 FVEGAATAFAFTNA
+542 FAEGAATAFAFTNA
-556 SITESMTL
+556 PITESMTL

-626 NHADLTHVDA
+626 NHADLTHVLA

-659 SDEQATKEITQA
+659 SDAQAAEEITQA

-686 GTAAKPDNG
+686 GTAAKPDSG

-700 GTADPGVMLYGAAVL
+700 GTADPGVMLYGAAAL

>member
-43 AVGENSTEGE
+43 AALTPVGN
-53 GSAPAQVTF
+53 
-62 TEVDSETT
+62 ETDLRT
-70 LKNAVAAGK
+70 AIGNGQ

-97 SLTLDLNGRVLSRV
+97 SLTLDLNGYVLSRKGAG
-111 NPSSALR
+111 N
-118 ADFSMIQVEN
+118 FSMIQVKDN
-128 GATLTLVDSG
+128 AKLTLDDSG
-138 SAAVHK
+138 STAVYK
-144 FNTSGQPWR
+144 FDTGGKSWR
-153 KVSDDASGE
+153 KVSDDAAGE
-162 DIATVYGGVIYG
+162 NIAVVNGGVIYG

-217 SDGCTFNMCG
+217 SDGCTFNMYG

-241 AGGGGGV
+241 DGGGGGV

-333 IYNDATLNVNTT
+333 IYNGATLNVNTT

-400 TVDNTGAI
+400 TVDNIGTI
-408 TGGNFHVEV
+408 TGGNFYVEV
-417 INRNG
+417 TNRNG
-422 GRIGGGTFNKTVT
+422 GRIGGGTFNETVT
-435 NKDAGVIGNDQVGYN
+435 NKDAGVIGNDHVGYN

-460 NYSTINGGTFYGNV
+460 NYSTINGGTFYSNV

-491 TGSGT
+491 TGEN
-496 INAKAYETVT
+496 IDKAYETVT
-506 FDSAGGTAV
+506 FASEGGTV
-515 ASQTVLRGQKATK
+515 VDSQRVLRGQKATK
-528 PAAPTKAGYTFGGW
+528 PATPTKAGYIFNDW
-542 FVEGAATAFAFTNA
+542 FAEGAATAFAFTNTP
-556 SITESMTL
+556 ITESMTL
-564 TAKWELCGHNAS
+564 TAKWELCGHAGS
-576 ENRPTCT
+576 T
-583 EGVKCSVCAADLPAT
+583 A
-598 GHSGGK
+598 K
-604 ATCAAKAKCSVCQA
+604 ATCAATETCTVCQGTIPKDA
-618 EYGDLEPN
+618 N
-626 NHADLTHVDA
+626 NHTDLTRVDA

-659 SDEQATKEITQA
+659 SDAQAAEEITQA

-686 GTAAKPDNG
+686 GTAAKPDSG
-695 KKNSP
+695 KKISP
-700 GTADPGVMLYGAAVL
+700 GTADPGVMLYGAAAL

>member
-79 SVKLTGDIGIKST
+79 SVKLTGDIGISSA

-97 SLTLDLNGRVLSRV
+97 SLTLDLNGHVLSRKGAG
-111 NPSSALR
+111 N
-118 ADFSMIQVEN
+118 FSMIQVKDN
-128 GATLTLVDSG
+128 AKLTLDDSG
-138 SAAVHK
+138 STAVYK
-144 FNTSGQPWR
+144 FDTSGQPWR
-153 KVSDDASGE
+153 KASDDAAGE
-162 DIATVYGGVIYG
+162 NIAVVNGGVLYG
-174 AVNSQIEDM
+174 VVNSQEGDT
-183 SGIKIVSGTLEMRG
+183 SGIEIISGTLEMRG

-204 SDWSPSY
+204 GKEWSSH

-217 SDGCTFNMCG
+217 SNGCTFNMCG
-227 GSIKGCSANGGGSG
+227 GSIKGCR
-241 AGGGGGV
+241 AGYGGGV
-248 YVAAGGTFTM
+248 YNAGTFTM
-258 SGSSLIEGCKAGSG
+258 SGSSCIADCIYSGTTGSG
-272 GGVYNK
+272 GVHN
-278 GEFTMSGSGCIKS
+278 
-291 CVYGYL
+291 
-297 GSAGVVE
+297 AGTF
-304 NKGLFAMN
+304 KLN
-312 GGSIEGSLRVS
+312 GGSIEGTLSEQSEDGPGLD
-323 YSYGTENGVG
+323 
-333 IYNDATLNVNTT
+333 IYNEGTLQTT
-345 VGCEVSN
+345 ITVSCSVDN
-352 AGTISSGKLVEFTEH
+352 CKEIREGRFTGYFCNDGGKIF
-367 VVNNSGG
+367 
-374 TISGGEF
+374 GGEF
-381 KNGVTNEWG
+381 QGDV
-390 KITNGEFTGG
+390 
-400 TVDNTGAI
+400 
-408 TGGNFHVEV
+408 
-417 INRNG
+417 
-422 GRIGGGTFNKTVT
+422 
-435 NKDAGVIGNDQVGYN
+435 YN
-450 GVFKGNVTNS
+450 SG
-460 NYSTINGGTFYGNV
+460 TINGGEFSVGKVENTNQIRQGTFRGPVINSGGWIKGGTFYDTV
-474 TNSDNAILN
+474 TNRTIIEGGEFRAIVNNTGEIRDGEFHGTVNNDGYGRIGSDLSEKYD
-483 GGTFYGTV
+483 GGIFYGTV

-506 FDSAGGTAV
+506 FASGGGTAV

-528 PAAPTKAGYTFGGW
+528 PATPTKAGYIFNDW
-542 FVEGAATAFAFTNA
+542 FAEGAATAFAFTNA
-556 SITESMTL
+556 PITESMTL

-700 GTADPGVMLYGAAVL
+700 GTADPGVMLYGAAAL

>member
-28 GDVTSALVSAAWAED
+28 GDVTSALVSAAWAD
-43 AVGENSTEGE
+43 TAEGE
-53 GSAPAQVTF
+53 GSSGTAEVQF
-62 TEVDSETT
+62 TEVDDESKLRTAIGE
-70 LKNAVAAGK
+70 GK
-79 SVKLTGDIGIKST
+79 SVKLTGDIGISSA

-97 SLTLDLNGRVLSRV
+97 SLTLDLNGHVLSRKGAG
-111 NPSSALR
+111 N
-118 ADFSMIQVEN
+118 FSMIQVKDN
-128 GATLTLVDSG
+128 AKLTLDDSG
-138 SAAVHK
+138 STAVHK
-144 FNTSGQPWR
+144 FDTSGQPWR

-400 TVDNTGAI
+400 TVDNIGAI

-506 FDSAGGTAV
+506 FASGGGTAV
-515 ASQTVLRGQKATK
+515 ASQRVLRGQMVGE
-528 PAAPTKAGYTFGGW
+528 PAVPTKVGYTFGGW
-542 FVEGAATAFAFTNA
+542 FAEGAATAFDFTTP
-556 SITESMTL
+556 ITTSLTL
-564 TAKWELCGHNAS
+564 TAQWTQCDHSAS
-576 ENRPTCT
+576 EKKPTCT
-583 EGVKCSVCAADLPAT
+583 TGVKCSVCAADLPAT

-626 NHADLTHVDA
+626 NHAGLTHVLA
-636 AAATTKAE
+636 VAATTKAE

>member
-1 MKKRLLPILLTLV
+1 
-14 LVCALPLG
+14 
-22 AVFVTS
+22 
-28 GDVTSALVSAAWAED
+28 
-43 AVGENSTEGE
+43 
-53 GSAPAQVTF
+53 
-62 TEVDSETT
+62 
-70 LKNAVAAGK
+70 
-79 SVKLTGDIGIKST
+79 
-92 LEVKS
+92 
-97 SLTLDLNGRVLSRV
+97 
-111 NPSSALR
+111 
-118 ADFSMIQVEN
+118 MIQVEN

-144 FNTSGQPWR
+144 FDTSGQPWR

-217 SDGCTFNMCG
+217 SAQCTFNMYG
-227 GSIKGCSANGGGSG
+227 GSIKGCG
-241 AGGGGGV
+241 ASRGGGV
-248 YVAAGGTFTM
+248 YNEGTFTM
-258 SGSSLIEGCKAGSG
+258 SGSSCIADCIYSGTTGSG
-272 GGVYNK
+272 GVHN
-278 GEFTMSGSGCIKS
+278 
-291 CVYGYL
+291 
-297 GSAGVVE
+297 AGTF
-304 NKGLFAMN
+304 KLN
-312 GGSIEGSLRVS
+312 GGSIEGTLSKQS
-323 YSYGTENGVG
+323 ENGTG
-333 IYNDATLNVNTT
+333 LDIYNEGTLQTT
-345 VGCEVSN
+345 VTVSCSVDN
-352 AGTISSGKLVEFTEH
+352 CKEIREGRFTGYFYNDGGKIF
-367 VVNNSGG
+367 
-374 TISGGEF
+374 GGEF
-381 KNGVTNEWG
+381 QGDV
-390 KITNGEFTGG
+390 
-400 TVDNTGAI
+400 
-408 TGGNFHVEV
+408 
-417 INRNG
+417 
-422 GRIGGGTFNKTVT
+422 
-435 NKDAGVIGNDQVGYN
+435 YN
-450 GVFKGNVTNS
+450 SG
-460 NYSTINGGTFYGNV
+460 TINGGEFSVGTVENTNQIRQGTFRGPVINSGGWIKGGTFYDTV
-474 TNSDNAILN
+474 TNRVIIEGGEFRATVNNTCEIRAGKFYGTVNNDGWIGSDDKKYD
-483 GGTFYGTV
+483 GGIFYGTV

-506 FDSAGGTAV
+506 FASGGGTAV

-528 PAAPTKAGYTFGGW
+528 PATPTKAGYIFNDW
-542 FVEGAATAFAFTNA
+542 FAEGAATAFAFTNA
-556 SITESMTL
+556 PITESLTL
-564 TAKWELCGHNAS
+564 TAKWELCDHNAS

-626 NHADLTHVDA
+626 NHTDLTHVDA

>member
-28 GDVTSALVSAAWAED
+28 GDVTSALVSAAWAD
-43 AVGENSTEGE
+43 TAEGE
-53 GSAPAQVTF
+53 GSSGTA
-62 TEVDSETT
+62 EVQFRSVSNESDLRTAIG
-70 LKNAVAAGK
+70 NGQ
-79 SVKLTGDIGIKST
+79 SVKLTGDIGISSA

-97 SLTLDLNGRVLSRV
+97 SLTLDLNGHVLSRKGAG
-111 NPSSALR
+111 N
-118 ADFSMIQVEN
+118 FSMIQVKDN
-128 GATLTLVDSG
+128 AKLTLDDSG
-138 SAAVHK
+138 STAVHK

-241 AGGGGGV
+241 DGGGGGV

-400 TVDNTGAI
+400 TVDNIGAI

-417 INRNG
+417 TNRNG

-460 NYSTINGGTFYGNV
+460 NYSTINGGTFYSNV

-491 TGSGT
+491 TGEN
-496 INAKAYETVT
+496 IAKAYETVT
-506 FDSAGGTAV
+506 FASEGGTAV
-515 ASQTVLRGQKATK
+515 ASQTVLRGQTAAA
-528 PAAPTKAGYTFGGW
+528 PAAPTKVGYTFGGW
-542 FVEGAATAFAFTNA
+542 FAEGATTAFDFTNA
-556 SITESMTL
+556 PITESLTL
-564 TAKWELCGHNAS
+564 TAKWELCDHARS
-576 ENRPTCT
+576 T
-583 EGVKCSVCAADLPAT
+583 A
-598 GHSGGK
+598 K
-604 ATCAAKAKCSVCQA
+604 ATCAATATCTVCQGTIPKDA
-618 EYGDLEPN
+618 N
-626 NHADLTHVDA
+626 NHTDLTHVDA

-659 SDEQATKEITQA
+659 SDEAATKEITQA

-700 GTADPGVMLYGAAVL
+700 GTADPGVMLYGAAAL

>member
-14 LVCALPLG
+14 LVCELPLG

-28 GDVTSALVSAAWAED
+28 GDVTSALVSAAWAD
-43 AVGENSTEGE
+43 TAEGE
-53 GSAPAQVTF
+53 GSAGGEGGSGTTEVTF
-62 TEVDSETT
+62 RSVSNESDLRTAIG
-70 LKNAVAAGK
+70 NGQ
-79 SVKLTGDIGIKST
+79 SVKLTGDIGISSA

-111 NPSSALR
+111 NPSSALK
-118 ADFSMIQVEN
+118 ANFSMIQVMGN
-128 GATLTLVDSG
+128 ATLTLVDSG
-138 SAAVHK
+138 STAVHK
-144 FNTSGQPWR
+144 FSTGGQRWE
-153 KVSDDASGE
+153 KVSDNASGE
-162 DIATVYGGVIYG
+162 NIATVEGGVIYG
-174 AVNSQIEDM
+174 DVDSHTEDV
-183 SGIKIVSGTLEMRG
+183 SGIKIISGTLEMYG
-197 GNIVGVA
+197 GNIVGVR
-204 SDWSPSY
+204 SVYSTCY

-217 SDGCTFNMCG
+217 SDKCTFNMHG
-227 GSIKGCSANGGGSG
+227 GSIKGCYVFDD
-241 AGGGGGV
+241 GGGV

-258 SGSSLIEGCKAGSG
+258 SGSSTIEGCNASSGS
-272 GGVYNK
+272 GVYNA
-278 GEFTMSGSGCIKS
+278 GTFTMSGNSCITDCIYRSSVGSGG
-291 CVYGYL
+291 VHN
-297 GSAGVVE
+297 AGTF
-304 NKGLFAMN
+304 NLN
-312 GGSIEGSLRVS
+312 GGSIVRSLS
-323 YSYGTENGVG
+323 GYNNNKELYG
-333 IYNDATLNVNTT
+333 IYNGGVLNAMVP
-345 VGCEVSN
+345 VGCWVNNCS
-352 AGTISSGKLVEFTEH
+352 TISRGVFTVH
-367 VVNNSGG
+367 VYNHDGG
-374 TISGGEF
+374 EISGGEF
-381 KNGVTNEWG
+381 QGEVNNYA
-390 KITNGEFTGG
+390 KITGGEFTAG
-400 TVDNTGAI
+400 TVESLGTI

-435 NKDAGVIGNDQVGYN
+435 NKDAGVIGNDHVGYN

-491 TGSGT
+491 TGEN
-496 INAKAYETVT
+496 IDKAYETVT
-506 FDSAGGTAV
+506 FDSKGGTAV
-515 ASQTVLRGQKATK
+515 DSQRVLRGQKATK
-528 PAAPTKAGYTFGGW
+528 PATPTKAGYIFNDW
-542 FVEGAATAFAFTNA
+542 FAEGAATAFAFTNA
-556 SITESMTL
+556 PITESLTL
-564 TAKWELCGHNAS
+564 TAKWELCDHNAS

-626 NHADLTHVDA
+626 THTDLTHVDA

-686 GTAAKPDNG
+686 GAAAKPDSG

>member
-43 AVGENSTEGE
+43 AALTPVGN
-53 GSAPAQVTF
+53 
-62 TEVDSETT
+62 ETDLRT
-70 LKNAVAAGK
+70 AIGNGQ

-97 SLTLDLNGRVLSRV
+97 SLTLDLNGYMLSR
-111 NPSSALR
+111 NGAGN
-118 ADFSMIQVEN
+118 FSIIQVKDN
-128 GATLTLVDSG
+128 AKLTLDDSG
-138 SAAVHK
+138 STAVHK
-144 FNTSGQPWR
+144 FNTGGKSWR
-153 KVSDDASGE
+153 KVSDDAAGE
-162 DIATVYGGVIYG
+162 NIAVVNGGVIYG

-217 SDGCTFNMCG
+217 SDGCTFNMYG

-400 TVDNTGAI
+400 TVDNIGTI
-408 TGGNFHVEV
+408 TGGNFYVEV
-417 INRNG
+417 TNRNG

-491 TGSGT
+491 TGEN
-496 INAKAYETVT
+496 IDKAYETVT
-506 FDSAGGTAV
+506 FDSKGGTAV
-515 ASQTVLRGQKATK
+515 ASQTVLRGQTAAA
-528 PAAPTKAGYTFGGW
+528 PAAPTKVGYTFGGW
-542 FVEGAATAFAFTNA
+542 FAEGATTAFDFTTP
-556 SITESMTL
+556 ITTSLTL
-564 TAKWELCGHNAS
+564 TAQWTECDHSAS

-583 EGVKCSVCAADLPAT
+583 EGVKCSVCGADLPAT

-644 GNIEYWHCTGCGRYF
+644 GNSEYWHCTGCGRYF
-659 SDEQATKEITQA
+659 SDAQAAEEITQA

-686 GTAAKPDNG
+686 GTAAKPDSG

-700 GTADPGVMLYGAAVL
+700 GTADPGVMLYGAAAL

>member
-43 AVGENSTEGE
+43 AALTPVGN
-53 GSAPAQVTF
+53 
-62 TEVDSETT
+62 ETDLRT
-70 LKNAVAAGK
+70 AIGNGQ

-144 FNTSGQPWR
+144 FKTGGKSWQ
-153 KVSDDASGE
+153 KVSDDAGGE
-162 DIATVYGGVIYG
+162 NIATVEGGVIYG
-174 AVNSQIEDM
+174 AVNSHIEDM

-204 SDWSPSY
+204 GDWSTCY

-217 SDGCTFNMCG
+217 SDTCTFNMYG
-227 GSIKGCSANGGGSG
+227 GSIKGCYVADD
-241 AGGGGGV
+241 GGGV

-258 SGSSLIEGCKAGSG
+258 SGSSTIEGCNASSGSGVYSAGTFTMSGNSCIRNCIYRSGAGSG
-272 GGVYNK
+272 GVHN
-278 GEFTMSGSGCIKS
+278 
-291 CVYGYL
+291 
-297 GSAGVVE
+297 AGTF
-304 NKGLFAMN
+304 NLN
-312 GGSIEGSLRVS
+312 GGSIVNTD
-323 YSYGTENGVG
+323 GTGFDICNKG
-333 IYNDATLNVNTT
+333 TLNATIT
-345 VGCEVSN
+345 VSCSVDNRKEIREGR
-352 AGTISSGKLVEFTEH
+352 FTGYFY
-367 VVNNSGG
+367 NSDG

-381 KNGVTNEWG
+381 QGDVYNSGTING
-390 KITNGEFTGG
+390 GEFSVGKVENTSQIRQGTFRGPVVNKGG
-400 TVDNTGAI
+400 WI
-408 TGGNFHVEV
+408 Y
-417 INRNG
+417 
-422 GRIGGGTFNKTVT
+422 GGTFLDTVT
-435 NKDAGVIGNDQVGYN
+435 NKTMIFGGEFHETVNNTGEIR
-450 GVFKGNVTNS
+450 
-460 NYSTINGGTFYGNV
+460 GGTFYR
-474 TNSDNAILN
+474 
-483 GGTFYGTV
+483 TV
-491 TGSGT
+491 TGDGRVEDS
-496 INAKAYETVT
+496 ARVDVT

-528 PAAPTKAGYTFGGW
+528 PATPTKAGYTFGGW
-542 FVEGAATAFAFTNA
+542 FAEGAATAFAFTNA
-556 SITESMTL
+556 PITESMTL

-583 EGVKCSVCAADLPAT
+583 TGVKCSVCAADLPAT

-659 SDEQATKEITQA
+659 SDAQAAEEITQA

-686 GTAAKPDNG
+686 GTAAKPDSG

-700 GTADPGVMLYGAAVL
+700 GTADPGVMLYGAAAL